1 MILFKTSEEW
11 VRKHSASPLVAT
23 QVSQSSVPSLIK
35 SFIVLELHRLLALVR
50 FAHLCW
56 WKTDGTV
63 TSVSRVANTSC
74 WKFSLLILR
83 FQFIALPPAMLTAS
97 LTVRGQSS
105 VRGNFGWSKQNP
117 INEWK
122 YLFGPKPAFI
132 QCKIILLAITSDVCC
147 LSAEESLPVCLHPS
161 PEDGASSTAA
171 GVTSCEVTLQ
181 WRAGGESP
189 VREWAMAVHLYVIR
203 PQVLHSGSDVS
214 DGVVRRSICMW
225 NLHKQCVWKLER
237 ADR

>member
-1 MILFKTSEEW
+1 
-11 VRKHSASPLVAT
+11 
-23 QVSQSSVPSLIK
+23 
-35 SFIVLELHRLLALVR
+35 
-50 FAHLCW
+50 
-56 WKTDGTV
+56 
-63 TSVSRVANTSC
+63 
-74 WKFSLLILR
+74 
-83 FQFIALPPAMLTAS
+83 MLTAS

-225 NLHKQCVWKLER
+225 NLHKQCVWKLEW
-237 ADR
+237 ADRWTCSPAGCNRVGETVHPKKEIQSLLTSISGYLRQNSTGAFY